1 MGLSGIEYIDI
12 SEVKRINHYAGRHY
26 FDDDTIKFFRARIDR
41 GAFRLPDGRLIFTE
55 SVAGGFRGT
64 EAGRKRLYRI
74 NSMSPET
81 GEVSRI
87 AEYLTGR
94 ARDKALSTFLASSAK
109 AAN

>member
-26 FDDDTIKFFRARIDR
+26 FDDDTINFFRARDR
-41 GAFRLPDGRLIFTE
+41 RAFRLPDGRLIFTE

-64 EAGRKRLYRI
+64 EAGRTRKYRI
-74 NSMSPET
+74 NAMHPET

-87 AEYLTGR
+87 AEYSTGR
-94 ARDKALSTFLASSAK
+94 ARDRALLTFLTEAGK
-109 AAN
+109 GE